1 MPTIQLNLTV
11 ISNMKRT
18 LIATILV
25 TTLSVSGCMKHPSLD
40 DEQRPQNWGTLI
52 SNSHNFYQVS
62 QDVFRSE
69 QPNAELAQTLKSEKI
84 DTIINLRARNEDAIV
99 LKDQNFNLVHIPIY
113 TWAINRSDLLK
124 AMKAIQIAKQNNHKI
139 LVHCYHG
146 SDRTGATIAMYRI
159 IFENWSINDAVK
171 EMKEGGY
178 GYHVIWKN
186 IDHLFTP
193 QNVKWIQQ
201 QLSNPS

>member
-1 MPTIQLNLTV
+1 
-11 ISNMKRT
+11 MKRT

-84 DTIINLRARNEDAIV
+84 DTIINLRARNEDVIV

-124 AMKAIQIAKQNNHKI
+124 AMKVIQTAKQNNHKV

-159 IFENWSINDAVK
+159 IFENWSIDDAVK

>member
-1 MPTIQLNLTV
+1 
-11 ISNMKRT
+11 MKRT

-40 DEQRPQNWGTLI
+40 DEKRPQNWGTLI

-84 DTIINLRARNEDAIV
+84 DTIINLRARNEDVIV

-124 AMKAIQIAKQNNHKI
+124 AMKAIQTAKQNNHKV

-159 IFENWSINDAVK
+159 IFENWSIDDAVK